1 MTRTFLVSG
10 DKPAKI
16 SSLLK
21 KLENKGWAAAPN
33 STPSPL
39 DGVLWF
45 GHSNSEIGDDF
56 NLSKGSTLILIVSM
70 QNADKDTQSFS
81 HEVLL
86 STTKLQAHKMAL
98 KLAPDHRFNA
108 IIYSGDPETILDG
121 VAYLLDAKAVT
132 GQMMYLDG
140 DL

>member
-1 MTRTFLVSG
+1 MTRTLLVSG

-16 SSLLK
+16 SSLLEI
-21 KLENKGWAAAPN
+21 LENKGWAAAPN
-33 STPSPL
+33 PTSSLL

-45 GHSNSEIGDDF
+45 GDSNSEIAENF
-56 NLSKGSTLILIVSM
+56 NLSKGSTVILIVSM

-121 VAYLLDAKAVT
+121 VTYLLDAKAVT